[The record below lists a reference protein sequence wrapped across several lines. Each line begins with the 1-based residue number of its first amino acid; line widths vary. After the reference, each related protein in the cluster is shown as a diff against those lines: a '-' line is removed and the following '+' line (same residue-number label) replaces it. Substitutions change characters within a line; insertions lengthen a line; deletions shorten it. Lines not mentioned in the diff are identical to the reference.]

1 MASLCTVYNFVKHLL
16 EQCKMQST
24 THSLTEVKS
33 GYVASVHDSEYRSI
47 LIICKTDWR
56 YIWDDYCAHSTRGMC
71 VDGTDT
77 AVVNCAVLISS
88 VYLLMVSSPQTC
100 FYAMV
105 SIHNRSRKAVYTCMP
120 RGFCTVTKTTENQVP
135 LRRRCLD
142 IQHST
147 THH

>member
-1 MASLCTVYNFVKHLL
+1 MASLCTVYNFVKQLL

-33 GYVASVHDSEYRSI
+33 GYVASIHDSEYRSI

-56 YIWDDYCAHSTRGMC
+56 YIWDDYCAHSTKRIC
-71 VDGTDT
+71 VDVTDT
-77 AVVNCAVLISS
+77 AVVNCS
-88 VYLLMVSSPQTC
+88 VYLLMVSSPQPC

-105 SIHNRSRKAVYTCMP
+105 SIHNRSRKADYTCMP
-120 RGFCTVTKTTENQVP
+120 RGVYTVTKTTENQVP

-147 THH
+147 THHRYISV